1 MQASPLLMYVAALDH
16 GSKKYTTYEL
26 MISCCPIG
34 SDPVCCLYLSRT
46 GTDPCLFITPP
57 WPAATNAGRWRTTG
71 TAERREPGRNLGHH
85 RQGSSGLCHRIVACS
100 VSGRPGTPRRATDCR
115 LAQDPQHAQAAFKR
129 LLQSPDGRRL
139 QAELVKAQQ
148 DVADAW
154 SLGVEKIPAV
164 VVDRQYVVYGEP
176 DVSRALELIA
186 KARRSR

>member
-1 MQASPLLMYVAALDH
+1 
-16 GSKKYTTYEL
+16 

-34 SDPVCCLYLSRT
+34 SDPVCCLYLPRT
-46 GTDPCLFITPP
+46 GTDPCFFITPP
-57 WPAATNAGRWRTTG
+57 PDWRPQTLAVGLLLVLLSGASQAETWVITDKAHPVSAT
-71 TAERREPGRNLGHH
+71 
-85 RQGSSGLCHRIVACS
+85 GSSRVLFLDAQEHLEEQLTAAL
-100 VSGRPGTPRRATDCR
+100 P
-115 LAQDPQHAQAAFKR
+115 QDPQQAQAAFKR

-176 DVSRALELIA
+176 DVPRALELIA

>member
-1 MQASPLLMYVAALDH
+1 
-16 GSKKYTTYEL
+16 
-26 MISCCPIG
+26 
-34 SDPVCCLYLSRT
+34 
-46 GTDPCLFITPP
+46 
-57 WPAATNAGRWRTTG
+57 
-71 TAERREPGRNLGHH
+71 
-85 RQGSSGLCHRIVACS
+85 
-100 VSGRPGTPRRATDCR
+100 
-115 LAQDPQHAQAAFKR
+115 
-129 LLQSPDGRRL
+129 PDGRRL

>member
-1 MQASPLLMYVAALDH
+1 MAFSLRAHRLQAGFFLLVLTSPSQAEVWVITDQAHPVSATGSSRVLFLDAQEHLEEQLTAAL
-16 GSKKYTTYEL
+16 
-26 MISCCPIG
+26 P
-34 SDPVCCLYLSRT
+34 
-46 GTDPCLFITPP
+46 
-57 WPAATNAGRWRTTG
+57 
-71 TAERREPGRNLGHH
+71 
-85 RQGSSGLCHRIVACS
+85 
-100 VSGRPGTPRRATDCR
+100 
-115 LAQDPQHAQAAFKR
+115 QDPQHAQAAFKR

>member
-1 MQASPLLMYVAALDH
+1 TDKAHPVSATGSSRVLFLDAQEHLEEQLTAAL
-16 GSKKYTTYEL
+16 
-26 MISCCPIG
+26 P
-34 SDPVCCLYLSRT
+34 
-46 GTDPCLFITPP
+46 
-57 WPAATNAGRWRTTG
+57 
-71 TAERREPGRNLGHH
+71 
-85 RQGSSGLCHRIVACS
+85 
-100 VSGRPGTPRRATDCR
+100 
-115 LAQDPQHAQAAFKR
+115 QDPQHAQAAFKR

-186 KARRSR
+186 KARRSH